1 MEDILVSDDE
11 LVYLIRQNNEEAKRL
26 LFLRYETFKR
36 KILEKTDYSLYRNL
50 DDNAI
55 DSIYYESIIEAIN
68 NYEYEKG
75 YFFFFVKEVFEKKLI
90 AYYRKYIYKSRN
102 EILLKDYDEE
112 NISFELCDDYNY
124 QSDVLDFNLIVN
136 YIKKE
141 DPLSYQVLILWL
153 KGYRY
158 TEISKCL
165 NIPEKKVY
173 YLLNKSIKMA
183 KSKIKNK

>member
-11 LVYLIRQNNEEAKRL
+11 LIYLIRQNNEEAKRL

-36 KILEKTDYSLYRNL
+36 KVLEGIDYSLYRNL
-50 DDNAI
+50 DKSAI
-55 DSIYYESIIEAIN
+55 DSVYCETILDSVNAF
-68 NYEYEKG
+68 EYEKG
-75 YFFFFVKEVFEKKLI
+75 YFFYFFKEVFEKNLI
-90 AYYRKYIYKSRN
+90 AYYRKYKYKTRN
-102 EILLKDYDEE
+102 EILLRDYDEE

-124 QSDVLDFNLIVN
+124 QSDVLDFNLIIN
-136 YIKKE
+136 YIKEE

-165 NIPEKKVY
+165 KIPEKKVY
-173 YLLNKSIKMA
+173 YLLNKSIKIA